1 MPVRHIIIGSG
12 IAAISAAESIRSV
25 DEHARITMISAEPYP
40 FYYRPALARLLSGE
54 ISESLLA
61 VRSAEQVEALSLE
74 RLATHVR
81 ALDPVRHEVTLGD
94 GSTLVY
100 DRLLIATGAATI
112 PADIEGATL
121 KGVVQLDGVRDAN
134 RMLELVRNAKA
145 AVVMGGG
152 STALEIAE
160 GLNARGLAT
169 HYTMRGGRYWQ
180 RVLDDVE
187 SGLVEAR
194 LALLGIQLHRQ
205 TSLARAVGVEG
216 RLVAVETTDGVRIEC
231 DVLAVASGVRPR
243 VEIAAG
249 AGLMV
254 DRGVLTDEYL
264 ETTAPDVFAA
274 GDVAQVPDETGG
286 RGRLDTLWASAEV
299 QGRSAGLNMAGAKRR
314 HVKHT
319 AVNVTRLAGIATTIA
334 GAVGG
339 ASDPDLVTLTRGQSE
354 RWDAPVGSTSV
365 SGHRGD
371 DRLRLVLQDTVLIGV
386 LAMGVES
393 VRRPLTNLIGRRV
406 DQATMRH
413 AEVAQPDAA
422 LDILTNYCN
431 TMLGSGGVGA

>member
-25 DEHARITMISAEPYP
+25 DEHAHITMISAEPYP
-40 FYYRPALARLLSGE
+40 FYSRPALARLLSGE
-54 ISESLLA
+54 ISESLLS
-61 VRSAEQVEALSLE
+61 VRSAAQVESLSLE

-81 ALDPVRHEVTLGD
+81 ALDPVRHQVTLSD

-112 PADIEGATL
+112 PADIDGATL

-134 RMLELVRNAKA
+134 WMLELVRNAKA

-152 STALEIAE
+152 STALEIVE
-160 GLNARGLAT
+160 GLHARGLVT
-169 HYTMRGGRYWQ
+169 HYTMRGQRYWQ

-187 SGLVEAR
+187 SGLIEAR
-194 LALLGIQLHRQ
+194 LARDGIQLHRQ
-205 TSLARAVGVEG
+205 TLLARAVGAEG

-231 DVLAVASGVRPR
+231 DLLAVASGVRPR
-243 VEIAAG
+243 VEIAVG

-254 DRGVLTDEYL
+254 DRGVLTDQYL
-264 ETTAPDVFAA
+264 ETTATDVFAA
-274 GDVAQVPDETGG
+274 GDVAQVPDETGE
-286 RGRLDTLWASAEV
+286 RGTLDTLWASAEV

-319 AVNVTRLAGIATTIA
+319 AVNVTRLAGIATTIV

-354 RWDAPVGSTSV
+354 RWDAPVGATHV
-365 SGHRGD
+365 SGCRGD
-371 DRLRLVLQDTVLIGV
+371 DRLRLVLQDDVLIGV
-386 LAMGVES
+386 LAMGVEG

-406 DQATMRH
+406 DRATMH
-413 AEVAQPDAA
+413 QAAVAQPDAA
-422 LDILTNYCN
+422 LDFLTDSCN
-431 TMLGSGGVGA
+431 SLLHS